1 MKIRKAIIPVAGY
14 GTRFLPATKSM
25 PKEMLPI
32 VDKPTIQYVVE
43 EAVASGI
50 TDIIFVTG
58 RGKRAI
64 EDHFD
69 TSYELEQTLVER
81 EKRELLALVTPISR
95 LARFTYVRQP
105 APFGNGDAV
114 LRARHLIAP
123 GEPFAVLFGDDIVD
137 GKNPALK
144 QLIEIFTHYN
154 DPVMALS
161 RVPRAELVRYG
172 AVAARLLKRP
182 TIKGHSRDSK
192 ESHAQAGGLPAWLRN
207 AAHPRVWEIDRVVE
221 KPTAIDVQRVPLA
234 IIGKYVCTPAIF
246 SALSVVRRRMQER
259 RKRRA
264 KKNLVRE
271 ELTLVDGL
279 AEHLKNRPV
288 YGVEVEGTWYDCGSK
303 LGYLKA
309 NIAFA
314 RKRPD
319 LRPGLGA
326 FLRGL

>member
-1 MKIRKAIIPVAGY
+1 MTRVRKAIIPVAGY

-161 RVPRAELVRYG
+161 KVPRAELMRYG
-172 AVAARLLKRP
+172 AVAARLVKQA
-182 TIKGHSRDSK
+182 TITGRSRGSK
-192 ESHAQAGGLPAWLRN
+192 KPRVGGFPVRLRN
-207 AAHPRVWEIDRVVE
+207 ATHPRVWEIDRVVE

-234 IIGKYVCTPAIF
+234 IIGKYVMTPAIF

-279 AEHLKNRPV
+279 AEHLRNRPV

-319 LRPGLGA
+319 LRRPLDV
-326 FLRGL
+326 FLRKL